1 MDTLYD
7 QTIEALGKR
16 LRYFRYQAI
25 KYLVSHKKKKY
36 PKADMVSIQLAGIMK
51 TLLVKRI
58 DSSFEAFKQSLRRY
72 RDANR
77 VMLNMFE
84 KGTIYIAPNLHVNEL
99 LIADKEDEL
108 IKQIDEARYT
118 DPTIE
123 ICTPEDFDPQFIKGL
138 QEDDDIL
145 ENLVA
150 AWDKITQ
157 DPKLEE
163 FVKKLKQELFDRNI
177 NPEGKLVI
185 FSESKETTE
194 YLAKELK
201 HRGFSKILTVTSA
214 NRNDIMPVLKEN
226 FDANF
231 SGNKK
236 DDFDIV
242 ISTEVLAEGV
252 NLHRANVIVNY
263 DTPWNSTR
271 LMQRIGRVNRIG
283 STASEVHIYNFFPT
297 AKVNNDIELEKK
309 AKMKLF
315 AFHSALGEDSQIY
328 STDEQPESFGL
339 FDKSIDEERD
349 EKLRYLMWIRQL
361 KSDNPELIKRISK
374 LPLRARVGR
383 KNKLIPR
390 STITFIRNK
399 RRDAFTFVRED
410 GSVEELT
417 FLEAVKEFQ
426 ARIDEK
432 SIPLHNLHHEQVAK
446 AVEIFNQL
454 DNQIKASDK
463 KINTSQGPNEKKA
476 IAYLDGF
483 IHIPEISEDEK
494 DLIVKAKQAIT
505 TGKFQQL
512 QRDINKLQSSTKNI
526 AINPVLLLENLIS
539 IITQYP
545 LENIG
550 FKSSNSTIMIKSEKE
565 YIPEIIISESFNV

>member
-1 MDTLYD
+1 M
-7 QTIEALGKR
+7 
-16 LRYFRYQAI
+16 
-25 KYLVSHKKKKY
+25 
-36 PKADMVSIQLAGIMK
+36 
-51 TLLVKRI
+51 
-58 DSSFEAFKQSLRRY
+58 
-72 RDANR
+72 
-77 VMLNMFE
+77 
-84 KGTIYIAPNLHVNEL
+84 
-99 LIADKEDEL
+99 
-108 IKQIDEARYT
+108 
-118 DPTIE
+118 
-123 ICTPEDFDPQFIKGL
+123 
-138 QEDDDIL
+138 